1 MPERFYCR
9 KTRIVARELLSKSL
23 VHRTD
28 EGIISGRIVETE
40 AYLGRDDPG
49 SHAHC
54 GVTSRNRI
62 MFGPPGRAYIY
73 LVYGSSYCLNVVT
86 EKDGVGGA
94 VLIRALE
101 PEEGIGLMEKNRRI
115 DGHLTLLTNGPGKLT
130 QALGITGSM
139 NGADLTGNKLYIL
152 SRDSSGKKQSRPK
165 GFKIVTTSRIGIKTS
180 RNLLYRYYIRGNRF
194 VSRS

>member
-1 MPERFYCR
+1 
-9 KTRIVARELLSKSL
+9 VARELLSKSL

-115 DGHLTLLTNGPGKLT
+115 DGHLALLTNGPGKLT

-165 GFKIVTTSRIGIKTS
+165 GFKIVTTSRIGIKAG
-180 RNLLYRYYIRGNRF
+180 RHLLYRYYIRGNRF